1 VERNSSFAG
10 CFALLL
16 LCSHGAVMFLNSV
29 FLEADYTAGYS
40 LPSLFAVTARVNK
53 DVGPGVGLFGGK
65 GEPRGVNV

>member
-1 VERNSSFAG
+1 
-10 CFALLL
+10 
-16 LCSHGAVMFLNSV
+16 MFLNSV
-29 FLEADYTAGYS
+29 FLEADYTAGYSRS